1 MERLAGF
8 GYDKLNQYYI
18 FNNDDADEKM
28 SMSEI
33 MRVTVYCDFDFSY
46 FPFDQ
51 QYCNLSLFD
60 PVHSKNWVFVNETE
74 FLCIKGICKREK
86 EWMMLQNQN
95 KIPYSIRMKNIG
107 INDETW
113 TTDDPLAP
121 EPWSISSIKFSFQRN
136 TLGLLIGSFYL
147 PTGLFAL
154 LSIGS
159 YIINPEIVSTMIL
172 FISVCF
178 K

>member
-1 MERLAGF
+1 MEM
-8 GYDKLNQYYI
+8 YQI
-18 FNNDDADEKM
+18 
-28 SMSEI
+28 I
-33 MRVTVYCDFDFSY
+33 RVTIYCNFDFSD
-46 FPFDQ
+46 FPFDEQ
-51 QYCNLSLFD
+51 ECDLSLYD
-60 PVHSKNWVFVNETE
+60 PVNDKTWIIINEINY
-74 FLCIKGICKREK
+74 LCNNGTCKKEN
-86 EWMMLQNQN
+86 EWMMLQYQH

-159 YIINPEIVSTMIL
+159 YIINPEIVSTMML